1 ARLTCPVAVLFGTGD
16 RILDWHDVANLP
28 PAAAIHLIRGA
39 GHLPHLAAPDLV
51 LSLVADSP
59 APARRSVCA

>member
-1 ARLTCPVAVLFGTGD
+1 
-16 RILDWHDVANLP
+16 VANLP
-28 PAAAIHLIRGA
+28 PAAAIHLICGS

-59 APARRSVCA
+59 TPARRRVCA